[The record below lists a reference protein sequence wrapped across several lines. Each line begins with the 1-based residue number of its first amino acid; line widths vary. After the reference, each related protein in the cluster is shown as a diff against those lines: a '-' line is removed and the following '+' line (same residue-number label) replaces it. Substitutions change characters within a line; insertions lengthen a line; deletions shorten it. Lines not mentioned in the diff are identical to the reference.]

1 MVEIYSQHPD
11 SLNQQLIGLPLQESC
26 SARLL
31 TVAAPA
37 YCTPHQYHKILRM
50 AEVTDRVGLSRAS
63 IYRRITSGIFP
74 PSISLGLRAVGW
86 LESEIDAWLTARMQQ
101 ARGDKSV
108 LTKSK
113 ALARRHIGK

>member
-1 MVEIYSQHPD
+1 MVETYSQLHD
-11 SLNQQLIGLPLQESC
+11 GLNRPIFASRPQEAG

-31 TVAAPA
+31 AVAAPA

-86 LESEIDAWLTARMQQ
+86 LESEIDAWLTVRMQQ
-101 ARGDKSV
+101 ARGTSQ
-108 LTKSK
+108 S
-113 ALARRHIGK
+113 